1 MPEEK
6 HSYRGSEIVIRT
18 EGDSSELFIDGQSI
32 KVDATAADS
41 FWTPTTSYVKYSSV
55 LELAKAVIDHRL
67 K

>member
-18 EGDSSELFIDGQSI
+18 EGDSSELFIDGQPI
-32 KVDATAADS
+32 KVDALAADS
-41 FWTPTTSYVKYSSV
+41 FWTPITPYVKYGSM
-55 LELAKAVIDHRL
+55 LDLAKAVVDHRL